1 MKTNE
6 LSHVQRCF
14 TLPAPISIR
23 PSGRQAWIRHL
34 EGRECGGVEERGSP
48 FPSRLADAPSGPLK
62 PNDIRLTK
70 KSRLTSRLILSCF
83 KTPLLQLLRHDAS
96 LDAFI
101 WFFFKLLLPLF
112 SPRWP
117 SYIKAGLGILL
128 RKWAASCVLSNLSWY
143 AGETIKEETD
153 RAISPVSYCSRA
165 GKALGL

>member
-1 MKTNE
+1 MSFVVSNACSGSINYWHLRWGKQEEAGHVVWGETQESATLTRKMWCELNMKTNE

-14 TLPAPISIR
+14 TLPAPISIC
-23 PSGRQAWIRHL
+23 PSGQQAWIRHW

-83 KTPLLQLLRHDAS
+83 KTPLLKLLRHDAS

-101 WFFFKLLLPLF
+101 WFFLTPAPLIF
-112 SPRWP
+112 P
-117 SYIKAGLGILL
+117 
-128 RKWAASCVLSNLSWY
+128 
-143 AGETIKEETD
+143 
-153 RAISPVSYCSRA
+153 
-165 GKALGL
+165 

>member
-1 MKTNE
+1 M
-6 LSHVQRCF
+6 
-14 TLPAPISIR
+14 
-23 PSGRQAWIRHL
+23 
-34 EGRECGGVEERGSP
+34 EEWKNGDLLFHQGWLTRRG
-48 FPSRLADAPSGPLK
+48 GPLK

-83 KTPLLQLLRHDAS
+83 KTPLLKLLRHDAS

-101 WFFFKLLLPLF
+101 FIFLLLLPLF

-128 RKWAASCVLSNLSWY
+128 RKWAANCVLSNLSWY

-153 RAISPVSYCSRA
+153 RAISKAPWPCLVLLSCWQSAGALKRRLKSAGTTICSFTAGRA
-165 GKALGL
+165 GF